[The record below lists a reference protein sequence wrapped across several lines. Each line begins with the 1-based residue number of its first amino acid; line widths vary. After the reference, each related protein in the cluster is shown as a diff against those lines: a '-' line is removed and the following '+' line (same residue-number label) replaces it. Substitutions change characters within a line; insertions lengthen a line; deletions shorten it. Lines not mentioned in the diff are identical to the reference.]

1 MDCHWRAG
9 LSTQRAR
16 AATARQTL
24 NKNPRRCQHQFTGA
38 YGQSPCQLC
47 SISCRQARAACTMSS
62 LLPAD
67 ILHEASTERIPGA
80 ISVLIDS
87 AVAAFDADRDTS
99 RRYLLR
105 ASAILRAQCAT
116 HSDSKRGR
124 EPQPSGGLAT
134 WQVTRVVDYIE
145 QHLGD
150 KITGQH
156 LAELVNVS
164 VGQMF
169 RAFKVSVG
177 VSPFHYIARRRIE
190 FACALLRTTQ
200 ESLAQ
205 VAIASGLCDQ
215 SHLCRVFRRVMGVTP
230 AMWRRA
236 NANDPELRCA

>member
-1 MDCHWRAG
+1 MSPL
-9 LSTQRAR
+9 LSAD
-16 AATARQTL
+16 TL
-24 NKNPRRCQHQFTGA
+24 P
-38 YGQSPCQLC
+38 
-47 SISCRQARAACTMSS
+47 
-62 LLPAD
+62 
-67 ILHEASTERIPGA
+67 EASTERIPGA

-116 HSDSKRGR
+116 HSDAKRGQ
-124 EPQPSGGLAT
+124 ESQPPGGLAT
-134 WQVTRVVDYIE
+134 WQVNRVVDYIE
-145 QHLGD
+145 QHLGE
-150 KITGQH
+150 KISGRD
-156 LAELVNVS
+156 LAELVNIS

-190 FACALLRTTQ
+190 FACALLQTTR
-200 ESLAQ
+200 EPLAQ

-215 SHLCRVFRRVMGVTP
+215 SHLCRVFRRVMGLTP

-236 NANDPELRCA
+236 NANDPKLEELVRSRSTFRSGKVLSFPLGGLARAV